1 MADTRTS
8 PVRYF
13 VPETPQFT
21 RNLRQKLADERTK
34 LAEQVASGIAL
45 DFAVYKERCGVI
57 KGIDIALKLCT
68 EIEQDL
74 RD

>member
-1 MADTRTS
+1 MTAS
-8 PVRYF
+8 PIRYF
-13 VPETPQFT
+13 VPETPQSA
-21 RNLRQKLADERTK
+21 RNLRAKLTDERAK

-45 DFAVYKERCGVI
+45 DFALYKERCGVI

-68 EIEQDL
+68 EVERDL